1 MNLRA
6 LALAVVLAVPI
17 PAGARIQSPAASK
30 GAAASKEK
38 GVSGTWTM
46 SAEGYVLTLI
56 VAQSGTKV
64 SGTLEGPHGPMPVT
78 GKFAKGRLTFAA
90 DGPDGVAGKLEIS
103 ATGVL
108 QRDGTL
114 AGSLTSVTSGT
125 LKWTAVRTP
134 SH

>member
-1 MNLRA
+1 MNLRP

-30 GAAASKEK
+30 EK
-38 GVSGTWTM
+38 SVSGTWTM

-78 GKFAKGRLTFAA
+78 GKFAKGRLTFSA
-90 DGPDGVAGKLEIS
+90 DGPDGVGGKLEIS

-134 SH
+134 SHQP